1 MNDTVIKQTHITKS
15 NSIAKIDELDDI
27 FELSTIKLFN
37 SNMVNEFDDDKQSTK
52 NKIWKHIFN
61 EIKYNGNNEIII
73 TADEIKKCGKTWK
86 GVSNQFEPRLL
97 CKQDYVEDKP
107 QIFKDYNL
115 SIISIKNGEYL
126 LTKNTIYFNLEYSKE
141 KIYKIKKNNK
151 SLLLNIT
158 NSESSL
164 IDNLRYSGLF
174 EK

>member
-1 MNDTVIKQTHITKS
+1 
-15 NSIAKIDELDDI
+15 
-27 FELSTIKLFN
+27 
-37 SNMVNEFDDDKQSTK
+37 MVNEFDDDKQSTK

-86 GVSNQFEPRLL
+86 DVSNQFEPRLL

-126 LTKNTIYFNLEYSKE
+126 LTKNTIYFNKM
-141 KIYKIKKNNK
+141 
-151 SLLLNIT
+151 
-158 NSESSL
+158 
-164 IDNLRYSGLF
+164 
-174 EK
+174 